1 MGHVIFVSMPSG
13 KVSVF
18 LRPEE
23 RHLSEICRASATF
36 AAMVR
41 SRGSCGFVTAVVTLV
56 VALACF
62 PQTVS
67 GLYAD
72 DSQVVSLDP
81 KSFKAKVTND
91 VQSFYLVEFYA
102 PWCGHCKK
110 LAPEYEAAARA
121 IKKEKAPATLA
132 AVDCD
137 KHKALCDTHGVS
149 GFPTIL
155 SFSAGREKASK
166 GEKYEGA
173 RDKDGIVEFVTLKSA
188 AKPSVDDLLAP
199 RLPYA
204 DVHSFLHHGDS
215 SIPKAVLLTE
225 GVASG
230 EYFPI
235 TTFRLPDC
243 PYSYQKG
250 LFSLPL
256 LFVHTSRY
264 TKLTLSFVSYQGRKR
279 PRTSPGS
286 PPWR

>member
-41 SRGSCGFVTAVVTLV
+41 SRGSRGFVTAVVTLV

-102 PWCGHCKK
+102 PWCGHCEM
-110 LAPEYEAAARA
+110 PPSYR
-121 IKKEKAPATLA
+121 
-132 AVDCD
+132 
-137 KHKALCDTHGVS
+137 S
-149 GFPTIL
+149 G
-155 SFSAGREKASK
+155 R
-166 GEKYEGA
+166 
-173 RDKDGIVEFVTLKSA
+173 
-188 AKPSVDDLLAP
+188 
-199 RLPYA
+199 
-204 DVHSFLHHGDS
+204 
-215 SIPKAVLLTE
+215 
-225 GVASG
+225 
-230 EYFPI
+230 
-235 TTFRLPDC
+235 
-243 PYSYQKG
+243 
-250 LFSLPL
+250 
-256 LFVHTSRY
+256 
-264 TKLTLSFVSYQGRKR
+264 
-279 PRTSPGS
+279 
-286 PPWR
+286 